1 MSAADRV
8 KYTYVK
14 EATLGTTPA
23 GPAMS
28 PLRITGESL
37 KVGFETA
44 VSNELSSDRSEREQ
58 IVVGSNVGGD
68 LQHELLWDGHNDFIA
83 GACGQSAW
91 TGAGPYT
98 LDNGVSMPSFSILKQ
113 FTDLT
118 DANHLFKGC
127 VVNGWTL
134 TVPKK
139 GIVTGSFNLM
149 GMTFANGTQ
158 DALLGTVPA
167 PTFPAITTTDPV
179 SGSSVTSLL
188 LDDVPFTS
196 CVDNIS
202 FQFSNNIRPQECLGN
217 QAPTNFTL
225 GRMQLTFSAEI
236 YFKDEVLF
244 NKYKNGQSFELD
256 LVLTLDG
263 NDTFGIEIP
272 RAKFEDMEV
281 VAGGTGTDVI
291 AKCKGRAL
299 FDPTDARMFR
309 LTRTLVA

>member
-14 EATLGTTPA
+14 EVTPGLTPA
-23 GPAMS
+23 SPAMS

-37 KVGFETA
+37 KIGYETV
-44 VSNELSSDRSEREQ
+44 VSNELSEDRTEREQ

-68 LQHELLWDGHNDFIA
+68 LNHELLWDGHNDFIA
-83 GACGQSAW
+83 GACGQAAW
-91 TGAGPYT
+91 SGAGPFT
-98 LDNGVSMPSFSILKQ
+98 LDNGVAMPSFSILKQ
-113 FTDLT
+113 FQDVT

-127 VVNGWTL
+127 VVNGWSL
-134 TVPKK
+134 NVPKK
-139 GIVTGSFNLM
+139 GIVTGSFSMM

-158 DALLGTVPA
+158 LAVLGA
-167 PTFPAITTTDPV
+167 SPTFPAVTATDPV

-196 CVDNIS
+196 CVDNIT
-202 FQFSNNIRPQECLGN
+202 FQFSNNIRPQECLGS
-217 QAPTNFTL
+217 QAPVGFVL
-225 GRMQLTFSAEI
+225 GRMQLTFTAEI

-244 NKYKNGQSFELD
+244 NKYKTGTAFELD

-272 RAKFEDMEV
+272 RCKFEDMEV

-299 FDPTDARMFR
+299 FDPTDSRMFR
-309 LTRTLVA
+309 LTRILVP